1 MTATTA
7 TAAASA
13 ASIAAAS
20 TDESIAPIPSPR
32 MRAVSQRRY
41 GDSSV
46 LSVTDVERPTIGAT
60 EVLIDVHAAG
70 LDRGT
75 EHLMTGRPWLVRLAG
90 FGVLRPKQPILGLD
104 VAGVVVAVGDEVT
117 RFTASDEVFGI
128 ANGAFAEFAAASE
141 TTLAHKP
148 NNVSFEHAA
157 VSAVSGITALQALA
171 DVGRL
176 EAGQRVLVVGAS
188 GGVGTFAVQ
197 LAKALGGIVDGIAGT
212 ANVELVASLGAEVV
226 YDHKTTELTEIAT
239 RYDLIIDI
247 GGRNPVRKLRGLL
260 NPTGTLVIVG
270 GENGN
275 RITGGI
281 GRQLWAVALSPFVGH
296 RLTMFISE
304 EHHSHIE
311 RLARHLEAGSV
322 APAIGARFK
331 LDGGPDAMRHL
342 EEGNASGKI
351 AIVVKTSRCRHS
363 ADQTKEAT

>member
-1 MTATTA
+1 MSATTA

-20 TDESIAPIPSPR
+20 SHESATPTPSPR
-32 MRAVSQRRY
+32 MRAVTQRRY
-41 GDSSV
+41 GDSSK
-46 LSVTDVERPTIGAT
+46 LRVTDIERPTIGTT

-90 FGVLRPKQPILGLD
+90 FGVLRPKQSILGLD

-117 RFTASDEVFGI
+117 RFAVGDEVFGI
-128 ANGAFAEFAAASE
+128 ANGSFAEFAAASE

-157 VSAVSGITALQALA
+157 ISAVSGITALQAVT

-176 EAGQRVLVVGAS
+176 EPGQRVLVIGAS

-197 LAKALGGIVDGIAGT
+197 LARALGGVVDGIAGT
-212 ANVELVASLGAEVV
+212 SNLDLVVSLGAEVV
-226 YDHKTTELTEIAT
+226 YDYKTTDITEIPT

-247 GGRNPVRKLRGLL
+247 GGRNSVRKLRGLL
-260 NPTGTLVIVG
+260 NTTGTLVIVG

-281 GRQLWAVALSPFVGH
+281 GRQLWAVALSPFVGQ
-296 RLTMFISE
+296 RLTMFISKDD
-304 EHHSHIE
+304 HAYIE
-311 RLARHLEAGSV
+311 RLAEHLGAGSV
-322 APAIGARFK
+322 TPVAGARFT
-331 LDGGPDAMRHL
+331 LERGPDAMRHL
-342 EEGNASGKI
+342 EKGEAAGKI
-351 AIVVKTSRCRHS
+351 AIIVKPFDSRRR
-363 ADQTKEAT
+363 ADPLEEKT